1 MNPTRKNSSWDEAH
15 TGHVPQPAN
24 PCVRQGN
31 DLAQTALAG
40 RHCAALAQRL
50 GGKPSSLRTDK
61 FLDVSHLSGPEL
73 LPNLLFSFERNGL
86 WVRKGH
92 SPRASVFLWTNLYFS
107 CSACRP
113 HDAKI
118 ASGYPRFGCWVA
130 PSFPRQ
136 SLLSAQQAPIDTP
149 AFPARIH
156 LKRLSKPRKL
166 DISNS
171 QQFSVAVLRPS
182 SSPRCRASAC
192 SRSVWVPRDS
202 TAASV
207 DHDTPCHEQ
216 RRISPRRTVHIK
228 REKNN

>member
-1 MNPTRKNSSWDEAH
+1 MPSF
-15 TGHVPQPAN
+15 
-24 PCVRQGN
+24 
-31 DLAQTALAG
+31 
-40 RHCAALAQRL
+40 L
-50 GGKPSSLRTDK
+50 GGSPSSLRTDK

-92 SPRASVFLWTNLYFS
+92 SPRAFVFLWTNLYFPVRCVVLTTLKS
-107 CSACRP
+107 PPVIHVLAAGSRLP
-113 HDAKI
+113 SLAK
-118 ASGYPRFGCWVA
+118 AF
-130 PSFPRQ
+130 FPR
-136 SLLSAQQAPIDTP
+136 SKLPSTLLPSPPEFISTACPNHVSSAYT
-149 AFPARIH
+149 
-156 LKRLSKPRKL
+156 
-166 DISNS
+166 SNN

-182 SSPRCRASAC
+182 LSPRCRASAC
-192 SRSVWVPRDS
+192 SHSVWVPRGS